1 MLMLMKNVTVLAI
14 FKGVWMP
21 GELLTSASLEAF
33 LPSFLR
39 CIALSSAMAVEERL
53 LALAVFFT
61 ALPLFVRL
69 RT

>member
-1 MLMLMKNVTVLAI
+1 MLMLMKNVTMLAI

-39 CIALSSAMAVEERL
+39 CMALSAMAVKERL

-61 ALPLFVRL
+61 AFPLFVRL